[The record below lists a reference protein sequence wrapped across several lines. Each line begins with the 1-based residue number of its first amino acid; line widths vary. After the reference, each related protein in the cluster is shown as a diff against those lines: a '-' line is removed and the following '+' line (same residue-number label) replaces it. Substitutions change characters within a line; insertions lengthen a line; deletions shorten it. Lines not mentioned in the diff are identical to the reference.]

1 MVLMGSLRSNHMDAG
16 RSNWDA
22 ITRIIRSAVLVLLMV
37 VGAWT
42 AFHAGPEV
50 LAPASSVTAS
60 GQAPDTDALVTS
72 NPASSVSMTL
82 AGDGGGPALGLAAC
96 LLGALCGLAL
106 VVSFLRLRREHAP
119 SMLSVSP
126 VHPSPSF
133 CEPGR
138 RPVAVTLTQLS
149 ISRT

>member
-1 MVLMGSLRSNHMDAG
+1 MVLMGSLRSNHMDVG
-16 RSNWDA
+16 RNGWDA
-22 ITRIIRSAVLVLLMV
+22 ITRIIRNAILVLLML

-50 LAPASSVTAS
+50 LAPTSSATAT
-60 GQAPDTDALVTS
+60 GQAPDADALLAS
-72 NPASSVSMTL
+72 NPASAVSMVL

-126 VHPSPSF
+126 VHPSRSF